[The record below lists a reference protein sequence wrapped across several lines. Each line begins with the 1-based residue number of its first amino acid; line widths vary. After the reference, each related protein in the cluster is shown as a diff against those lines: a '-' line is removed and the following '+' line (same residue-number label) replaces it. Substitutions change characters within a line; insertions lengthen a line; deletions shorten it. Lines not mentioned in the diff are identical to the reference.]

1 MKMKYHK
8 NGKRMNFSQSVLGTK
23 SMRSKKPSVGKIV
36 CDSAGTVDMN
46 PPKVKGKRIF

>member
-1 MKMKYHK
+1 MKYHK

-36 CDSAGTVDMN
+36 CASAGTVVEN
-46 PPKVKGKRIF
+46 PPKKMGKRVF